1 MSAEFYPR
9 VVPLNYMELIDIN
22 LADEQQVDTVVAL
35 FEAQLLE
42 HEIET
47 AADDLRKAIQKV
59 VSEPTYGFILVA
71 TEDGG
76 PPIGVAYA
84 TALLSLE
91 HGGISGWL
99 EELFVLPEQRDQ
111 GIGSRLIAEV
121 LVQARKRGWRA
132 LDLEVDITHE
142 RVAALYLRHQFRP
155 LSRSRFYQML

>member
-1 MSAEFYPR
+1 MGAEFSPR
-9 VVPLNYMELIDIN
+9 VVTLNYMELIDIN
-22 LADEQQVDTVVAL
+22 LADEQQVDSVVAL

-42 HEIET
+42 HEIDT

-59 VSEPTYGFILVA
+59 VLEPTSGFILVA

-76 PPIGVAYA
+76 SPIGVAYA
-84 TALLSLE
+84 ASLLSLE

-99 EELFVLPEQRDQ
+99 EELFVLPERRDK

-142 RVAALYLRHQFRP
+142 RAAALYLRHQFRP